1 MFSENKG
8 NARKRYR
15 EFITNGVSLKKSE
28 VYATVDQRLQG
39 SEEFVERVLEHHDG
53 CAETWRKK
61 KEYSLEQIARA
72 IGELHGVSKGEL
84 QSPTRARHV
93 TYGRRIFS
101 ETAKE
106 YGYKG
111 TEVAAYLSIEPASVT
126 GYDARRGE
134 LKKAIKEMVRHL
146 EMIKT

>member
-1 MFSENKG
+1 MAG
-8 NARKRYR
+8 D
-15 EFITNGVSLKKSE
+15 VSLKKSE

-39 SEEFVERVLEHHDG
+39 SEEFVERVLAHYDVSADTG
-53 CAETWRKK
+53 RKK

-72 IGELHGVSKGEL
+72 IGELHGVSKGDL
-84 QSPTRARHV
+84 QASTRARHV

-101 ETAKE
+101 HTAKE

-111 TEVAAYLSIEPASVT
+111 AEVAAYLAIEPASVT

-134 LKKAIKEMVRHL
+134 FTKAVKDMVRYL
-146 EMIKT
+146 EMTKT